1 MRPDGPCWVNLRLV
15 RMKQRLAGRYPEFI
29 VFRRIDA
36 DHRAVFMEEL
46 RNRLINGLAIPY
58 MILDLIDLRA
68 GSFYSSRDNQGLF
81 AEHFNRD
88 RKLQRRAGPLRGKQ
102 RVQLR
107 GQKRDTFQFQRGAH
121 D

>member
-1 MRPDGPCWVNLRLV
+1 
-15 RMKQRLAGRYPEFI
+15 MKQRLAGRYPEFI

-68 GSFYSSRDNQGLF
+68 GSFYSSRDKQGLF
-81 AEHFNRD
+81 AEHFNEIGSYSDALD
-88 RKLQRRAGPLRGKQ
+88 RFVENSGCSFADRNAILFNFSVEHMTERFRAG
-102 RVQLR
+102 
-107 GQKRDTFQFQRGAH
+107 KR
-121 D
+121 